1 MIVAREAVAE
11 ISKESKIV
19 IQVVVPELRQ
29 ADAAAQAIGK
39 ERDAWQAKALATEDT
54 LRKAEAARDAAIK
67 KARDASDNAIRS
79 ALRWVIVAG
88 VIALAAGA
96 FLAIKVNLLAGLAT
110 SGAAVL
116 LIAAAAF
123 VSKYLAYLEWG
134 AGLLLAGLVG
144 VTVWMVYNRNQAFFQ
159 TANLVEIV
167 KQKLDPATLKAVF
180 GDGAIP
186 GLVHQVVDP
195 IQSALYKAGV
205 KAGVIKTRAT
215 STTAAVAAATATT
228 PAAAA

>member
-1 MIVAREAVAE
+1 MAIEAE
-11 ISKESKIV
+11 CK
-19 IQVVVPELRQ
+19 
-29 ADAAAQAIGK
+29 
-39 ERDAWQAKALATEDT
+39 
-54 LRKAEAARDAAIK
+54 KAEAARDAAIK
-67 KARDASDNAIRS
+67 KAKDASDNAIRS

-88 VIALAAGA
+88 VIALAAGV
-96 FLAIKVNLLAGLAT
+96 FLAIKVSPLAGLAT

-144 VTVWMVYNRNQAFFQ
+144 VTIWMVYNRNQAFFQ
-159 TANLVEIV
+159 TANLVEIA
-167 KQKLDPATLKAVF
+167 KQHLDSAALKKVF

-186 GLVHQVVDP
+186 GLVHQIVDP
-195 IQSALYKAGV
+195 IQSALYKLGV
-205 KAGVIKTRAT
+205 KKGLIKTKAPAAV
-215 STTAAVAAATATT
+215 TAA